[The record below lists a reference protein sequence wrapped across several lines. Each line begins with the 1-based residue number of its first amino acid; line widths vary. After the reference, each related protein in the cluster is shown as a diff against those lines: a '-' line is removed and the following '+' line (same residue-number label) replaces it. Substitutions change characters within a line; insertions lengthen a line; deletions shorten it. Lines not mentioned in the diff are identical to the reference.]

1 MSTPLFS
8 LLTPDQVPV
17 VEKALHEAFG
27 SSTLTAAAPLTG
39 GLSASAVYKIMVQD
53 QNYVLKLDR
62 PSAYSARTS
71 FENLLL
77 ASAAG
82 IAPPVYYHDA
92 AGGVSISG
100 YIEVRPVQD
109 AWPADQLVNQLAGTL
124 KAIHSLPYTGTA
136 TDLKAT
142 IDTMISRFQQSG
154 MLWGPA
160 FSECFELYEKIRYSY
175 PWHDTGKVFSHNDLN
190 PNNILCDGKRI
201 WVVDWDVA
209 SLNDRYIDLANVA
222 NYFVH
227 APEQQ
232 KAFLHAYFGH
242 AADARQTACFHIMRQ
257 VCRIIY
263 ALLMFQLAA
272 QGRPAGFAHHQDMEG
287 FNLQTF
293 GALMGKGQLSLAT
306 YEGQLFYGKALLNEA
321 VQQMRQPYFQEALA
335 VLEQQQES
343 ANGI

>member
-8 LLTPDQVPV
+8 LLPADQVPV
-17 VEKALHEAFG
+17 VEKALHDAFG
-27 SSTLTAAAPLTG
+27 SSTVTAATPLAG

-53 QNYVLKLDR
+53 QSYVLKLDR

-71 FENLLL
+71 FEHLVL

-82 IAPPVYYHDA
+82 IAPPVYYYDA
-92 AGGVSISG
+92 AGGISISG
-100 YIEVRPVQD
+100 YIEVRPVRD
-109 AWPADQLVNQLAGTL
+109 TWPPDQLAIQLAGTL
-124 KAIHSLPYTGTA
+124 KTIHGLPYTGIA
-136 TDLKAT
+136 TDLQAT

-154 MLWGPA
+154 MLCGPV
-160 FSECFELYEKIRYSY
+160 FSECFEQYEKIRSAY

-201 WVVDWDVA
+201 WVIDWDVA
-209 SLNDRYIDLANVA
+209 SLNDRYIDLANIA

-227 APEQQ
+227 TPELQ

-242 AADARQTACFHIMRQ
+242 AADASQTACFHIMRP

-272 QGRPAGFAHHQDMEG
+272 QGQPAGFAHHQDMEG

-293 GALMGKGQLSLAT
+293 GALMEKGQLSLAT
-306 YEGQLFYGKALLNEA
+306 YEGQLFYGKVLLNEA
-321 VQQMRQPYFQEALA
+321 VQQMRQPYFHEALA
-335 VLEQQQES
+335 VLGKQ
-343 ANGI
+343 